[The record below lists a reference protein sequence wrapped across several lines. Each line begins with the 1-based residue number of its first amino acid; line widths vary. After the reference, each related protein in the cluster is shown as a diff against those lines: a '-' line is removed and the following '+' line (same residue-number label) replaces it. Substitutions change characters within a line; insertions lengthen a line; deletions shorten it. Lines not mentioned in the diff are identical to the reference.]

1 MNVNVSYTPEEGTV
15 SERLYNIE
23 GTQQRLGNLGRTRVF
38 DLIRTG
44 QLESV
49 KIGRRR
55 FVPES
60 AIHRYIESLKAT
72 A

>member
-1 MNVNVSYTPEEGTV
+1 MSD
-15 SERLYNIE
+15 RLNDIE
-23 GTQQRLGNLGRTRVF
+23 GAQQKLGGLGRTRIF

-44 QLESV
+44 QLASV

-55 FVPES
+55 FVPDS
-60 AIHRYIESLKAT
+60 AIQAYIDNLKAS

>member
-1 MNVNVSYTPEEGTV
+1 MGDTLND
-15 SERLYNIE
+15 IE
-23 GTQQRLGNLGRTRVF
+23 NTQAKLGGLGRTRVF

-44 QLESV
+44 ELASV

-55 FVPES
+55 FVPDS
-60 AIHRYIESLKAT
+60 AIQRYIDNLKAS